1 MSNFPAA
8 GVYTVDAAHSR
19 LGFVARHLVVSKVR
33 GNFTQFEGTVTIG
46 DTPETS
52 SVTATAQAASITT
65 NNDMRDSHLQS
76 ADFLDASNHPQITF
90 VSTSVSQKAGNE
102 YALTG
107 DLTIRGVTKSVTF
120 DLEFTGAGESMQPGV
135 SVAGFEARTEI
146 DRRDFGVNFEGVLE
160 NGTAVVSHKIV
171 LELEV
176 ELASQAA

>member
-1 MSNFPAA
+1 
-8 GVYTVDAAHSR
+8 
-19 LGFVARHLVVSKVR
+19 
-33 GNFTQFEGTVTIG
+33 
-46 DTPETS
+46 
-52 SVTATAQAASITT
+52 
-65 NNDMRDSHLQS
+65 HLQS
-76 ADFLDASNHPQITF
+76 ADFLDATNHPQITF
-90 VSTSVSQKAGNE
+90 VSTSVSPKGDNE

-120 DLEFTGAGESMQPGV
+120 DLEFTGAGASMQPGV
-135 SVAGFEARTEI
+135 QVAGFEARTEI